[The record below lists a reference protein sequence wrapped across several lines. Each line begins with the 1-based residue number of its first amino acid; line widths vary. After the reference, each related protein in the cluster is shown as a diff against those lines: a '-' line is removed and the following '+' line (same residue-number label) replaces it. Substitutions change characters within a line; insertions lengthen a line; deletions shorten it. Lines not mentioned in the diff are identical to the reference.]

1 MNDRQMKRLMDM
13 MHASSGAVINAHAIL
28 HDPDS
33 ASDMELRDMAL
44 KLQEESAFRL
54 ALVVDTFIQETID
67 RRHKTG
73 NFQYPFPPF
82 DEWGPASR
90 E

>member
-13 MHASSGAVINAHAIL
+13 MHSSSGAVINAHDIL
-28 HDPDS
+28 NDPDC
-33 ASDMELRDMAL
+33 AGNEEILEEAR
-44 KLQEESAFRL
+44 KLHEESAFRL
-54 ALVVDTFIQETID
+54 ALVVDAFIKETID

-82 DEWGPASR
+82 DEYNGRSPR
-90 E
+90 

>member
-13 MHASSGAVINAHAIL
+13 MHSSSGAVINAHAIL

-33 ASDMELRDMAL
+33 ADDQELREMAL
-44 KLQEESAFRL
+44 KLHEESAFRL
-54 ALVVDTFIQETID
+54 ALVVDAFIQETID

-82 DEWGPASR
+82 DEWGSTSPK
-90 E
+90 

>member
-13 MHASSGAVINAHAIL
+13 MHSSSGAVINAHDIL
-28 HDPDS
+28 HDPEYTD
-33 ASDMELRDMAL
+33 DQELRDMAL
-44 KLQEESAFRL
+44 KLHEESAFRL
-54 ALVVDTFIQETID
+54 ALVVESFIQETID

-82 DEWGPASR
+82 DEWDPASR
-90 E
+90 K